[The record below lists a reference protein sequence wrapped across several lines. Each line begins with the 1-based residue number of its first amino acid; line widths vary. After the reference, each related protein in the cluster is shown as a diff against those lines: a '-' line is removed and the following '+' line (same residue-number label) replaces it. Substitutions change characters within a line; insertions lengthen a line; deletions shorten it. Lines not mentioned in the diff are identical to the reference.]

1 MKRLDYLHAATHRRP
16 FLTIDIN
23 INFNVPNIDTN
34 NIMHTLKNEALIQA
48 SADTVY
54 DVLIDVEGYSQ
65 WNPWN
70 IAGEGMPA
78 IQGPL
83 IKISAKLGN
92 RIMTVKHKILTM
104 ERGRAFVWC
113 DTGLFTYFTM
123 GKRSRFLTPHP
134 EGVHYQVQL
143 ELSGPLVWFTRL
155 IFEKQIITGMEK
167 ETQALKK
174 RAEEIY
180 LAKFNAAQKLS
191 AALKSVSNKELS

>member
-1 MKRLDYLHAATHRRP
+1 MY
-16 FLTIDIN
+16 I
-23 INFNVPNIDTN
+23 
-34 NIMHTLKNEALIQA
+34 LKNETFIQA
-48 SADTVY
+48 PANTVY
-54 DVLIDVEGYSQ
+54 DILVDVERYSQ

-70 IAGEGMPA
+70 IAGEGTPA
-78 IQGPL
+78 INGPL
-83 IKISAKLGN
+83 IKISAKLGKH
-92 RIMTVKHKILTM
+92 IMTVKHKILTM

-123 GKRSRFLTPHP
+123 GKRSRFLAPQA

-155 IFEKQIITGMEK
+155 MFEKFIIAGMEN

-180 LAKFNAAQKLS
+180 FSAIKSTHNLE
-191 AALKSVSNKELS
+191 AALKAEIETVSNKELA